1 MFSKDN
7 VNIKHFFTKFM
18 GLETGDM
25 ELETKIKD
33 TYNAIFST
41 LMEYLK
47 DGVAKFDAKIEAD
60 KERFLRSWEGARV
73 AAIKVQGVFDNGVGG
88 QEKKLN
94 SGGLQK
100 LTRKWCG
107 VS

>member
-1 MFSKDN
+1 
-7 VNIKHFFTKFM
+7 
-18 GLETGDM
+18 M

-33 TYNAIFST
+33 TYNGIFST

-47 DGVAKFDAKIEAD
+47 DAATKIDAKFEED
-60 KERFLRSWEGARV
+60 KENFLRSWEAARV
-73 AAIKVQGVFDNGVGG
+73 AALKVQGVFDNGAGG
-88 QEKKLN
+88 EEKKAN

-100 LTRKWCG
+100 LTKKWCS